1 MRRFFSGVSV
11 ICFLFSLFMFMA
23 IFQNWNIAFVE
34 YLYEISLF
42 IPLFAGVLGVI
53 SACFSVKGLERI
65 ALLSLNALMV
75 IYLGGF
81 SFVAIYGFQDP

>member
-1 MRRFFSGVSV
+1 M